1 MTNTRPARR
10 YQASRAAF
18 ARARRRVAAARREVA
33 RLAPSAP
40 AARRRHAAAQR
51 DRDRRVEA
59 DRRHAGRVSFARRL
73 ALVLL
78 WLGASYALLAWLRRR
93 GSRWLLAG
101 IASVGAIGLL
111 ALVMAVDHLT
121 DYVDVTDLGVL
132 VLAVAGALLT
142 IVAFGLLQRYLARR
156 LPERRVR
163 HRECPFCGYPTRD
176 VTHCEGCGRDV
187 VGECSSCHEPR
198 RVGTRHCRACGAA

>member
-1 MTNTRPARR
+1 
-10 YQASRAAF
+10 
-18 ARARRRVAAARREVA
+18 VAAARREVA
-33 RLAPSAP
+33 RLAPSVP
-40 AARRRHAAAQR
+40 AARRRHAAAQL

-101 IASVGAIGLL
+101 IASVAAIAVLT
-111 ALVMAVDHLT
+111 LVMAVDYLT

-132 VLAVAGALLT
+132 VLAIAGALLT
-142 IVAFGLLQRYLARR
+142 IVAFAYLQRYLARR

-176 VTHCEGCGRDV
+176 NPHCEGCGRDV
-187 VGECSSCHEPR
+187 VGACASCHQPR
-198 RVGTRHCRACGAA
+198 RVGTRHCRSCGAA